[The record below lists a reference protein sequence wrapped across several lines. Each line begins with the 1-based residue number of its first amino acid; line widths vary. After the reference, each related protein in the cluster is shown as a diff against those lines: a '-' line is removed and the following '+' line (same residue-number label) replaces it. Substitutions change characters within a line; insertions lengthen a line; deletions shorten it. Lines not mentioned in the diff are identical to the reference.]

1 MRTRVAIIE
10 HTNQSAVL
18 IGTVLVVTLPCWGAA
33 PLVTRRCAMLTYLF
47 MVRTNSVMQC
57 RVGWC
62 GDGEIPP
69 ASLPPPT
76 LSWQPAASPA
86 RGRWRLPQSSV
97 LGDGSLEEL
106 RHNTNNFLA
115 PGGTTQQQY
124 NGNTLRGGRT
134 QVIYAISTQYLRRH
148 QRSRYIYANKSSQ
161 WWTYRSGRRATAPS
175 SSTAW
180 RASRSRRRTTRTT
193 TSDTTSVSGLY
204 HHRIMTDNVMNPPTR
219 IYRTSHSGFNTS
231 IFDRILIWKPMLGK
245 AWI

>member
-1 MRTRVAIIE
+1 MGCNT
-10 HTNQSAVL
+10 
-18 IGTVLVVTLPCWGAA
+18 GCWIAA

-47 MVRTNSVMQC
+47 MVPTNSVMQW

-62 GDGEIPP
+62 GDGEIT
-69 ASLPPPT
+69 ASSLVSLPPPT
-76 LSWQPAASPA
+76 LSWQPPASPA
-86 RGRWRLPQSSV
+86 RGRWRQPQSSV

-124 NGNTLRGGRT
+124 NGNTLRTGRT
-134 QVIYAISTQYLRRH
+134 EVIYAISTQYLRRH
-148 QRSRYIYANKSSQ
+148 QRSRYIYETTRSQ
-161 WWTYRSGRRATAPS
+161 WWTSRNERRATVPS

-204 HHRIMTDNVMNPPTR
+204 HHFITALWLTLLWTHPREYIER
-219 IYRTSHSGFNTS
+219 
-231 IFDRILIWKPMLGK
+231 LIPDSTLQFLTEYWIENRCDVK

>member
-1 MRTRVAIIE
+1 
-10 HTNQSAVL
+10 
-18 IGTVLVVTLPCWGAA
+18 
-33 PLVTRRCAMLTYLF
+33 MLTYLF

-124 NGNTLRGGRT
+124 NGNTLRTSRT
-134 QVIYAISTQYLRRH
+134 QVIYAISTRYLRGAAAAGQQDEDRAA
-148 QRSRYIYANKSSQ
+148 ANICP
-161 WWTYRSGRRATAPS
+161 GI
-175 SSTAW
+175 
-180 RASRSRRRTTRTT
+180 T
-193 TSDTTSVSGLY
+193 TSAWNEGYPNVSEDFT
-204 HHRIMTDNVMNPPTR
+204 ITEKVPTR
-219 IYRTSHSGFNTS
+219 AFSVITNLRIAFVWSTS
-231 IFDRILIWKPMLGK
+231 D
-245 AWI
+245 